1 MRKRKRATQTLV
13 LMFFMIVLSLFG
25 LVMVPEEGYAYIPHE
40 PINIVGNG
48 DFTVANGVTGGTGT
62 IVDPYIIEGWEIDA
76 SSAMGIKI
84 FGTVAHFIIRDV
96 YVHSGGE
103 GHDGINF
110 VNVANGC
117 VENTTILNNYFGVHL
132 ASSSSITVMGSNISN
147 NEYGIRIYYVSYSTV
162 TGNDVSNNAY
172 GIRIHSSSTITIID
186 NKVSNNYM
194 GVHLSSST
202 NITLASNA
210 LTSDGVFLSGDSLL
224 HYNSHTITADNLVN
238 GKHLYYYKDCAGLDI
253 DGTPMGQLIV
263 VNCTNV
269 RASNLEI
276 IDTDVGIEMV
286 FVDDV
291 IIMGS
296 TISSNDFHGIFLSSS
311 ANAMITINNASWN
324 KGDGIHLSSPANV
337 TIAGNK
343 VFWNNGDGIRL
354 YSPNDVAITNN
365 NISNNAFGIF
375 LTSSTNATIADN
387 DISCNDH
394 SGIHFYYSTND
405 VIMNNNISSH
415 SVYGIYLQSSINATI
430 TGNSLSKNEDGM
442 LLYHSTSA
450 TIAHNKVFSNIGS
463 GIGLSRSIDAV
474 IKGNNVFSHSAKG
487 FFFYSPTNAVIT
499 ENNVSNNAYG
509 LFIWLSTNTIVMDNN
524 VSNNPWGVFFTSST
538 NDVVIAN
545 YISKNGHSV
554 HFTSSSKNAT
564 IITNEVSNN
573 TYGIRLMSSKKASIT
588 DNIILNNGDG
598 IGLSSPADAT
608 IRGNKVSKNG
618 YGIRLWSS
626 ASATVVSND
635 VSSNTYD
642 GIRLEYSTD
651 DTVVGNSVS
660 NNEYGVYFHVST
672 NGIVTNNS
680 ISNNDYG
687 SFLWSSTGILL
698 HHNNFIDNVMQA
710 FDNRGNENSWDDGY
724 PSGGNYWSDYTGID
738 ECSGPNQDICPDPDR
753 IGDTPYII
761 DADSRDNY
769 PLTEPSNIPPMASF
783 TLSPSTGNVTTVFAV
798 DASSSWD
805 LEDSITDL
813 EVRWDWEDD
822 GTWDTSW
829 STVKTAQ
836 HQYADPGNY
845 TIRLEVKD
853 TQGAADQ
860 TTGEVSVENT
870 PPLADFTIIPL
881 QGNVSTIFEVDAS
894 SSADLEDSV
903 TNLEV
908 RWDWEDDG
916 VWDTTWST
924 VKIAQHQYARPGK
937 YTIHL
942 EVRDTYGAT
951 DRTRKQVSVENTPPT
966 ASFDVL
972 PTSGSITTVFHVDAS
987 SSWDLEDS
995 ITDLEVRWDWED
1007 DGTWDTSWSAEKTAS
1022 HQYASLGTHTIC
1034 LEVRDTDALTNNAT
1048 KHISVLPAPV
1058 TSLVIGQP
1066 NHTTVMTSVTSSTPL
1081 DFSILDQSG
1090 SGILRTMFR
1099 IDNTTWI
1106 NYTATGTFTLA
1117 GERAHYLEWF
1127 SEGLGGN
1134 LENVT
1139 ATVLIVDD
1147 TPPDLSVS
1155 IGSPSYVSTE
1165 NWIAS
1170 STPID
1175 IEAADGGVMPVGL
1188 DSIEYRVWFGSW
1200 SSWSVYSSPLTLSAE
1215 GMHFLECRASDLL
1228 GNMAVSNTSLT
1239 VDNTPPTTSIFVGNP
1254 KHQAVELYVTSTT
1267 EISLSS
1273 VDGGGVPVGLESME
1287 YRIDGAAWFPY
1298 LLHFNLEGEEG
1309 QRIIEYRSRD
1319 FIGNLEVVKTL
1330 EVFLDNAP
1338 PTTVIS
1344 IGEPKYLG
1352 GGNFVTSS
1360 TPLTL
1365 QAADDDVG
1373 SNSISFRIWDGSW
1386 TPWATYQT
1394 SVHLTG
1400 QDNPRHIEYRST
1412 DLLGNQEQIHNLT
1425 LIVDNTPPV
1434 TIITSSAGPYDVNT
1448 VFTLEAVDEGSG
1460 VLRTEFRIDG
1470 GAWSPYTSAFTL
1482 PEGGH
1487 TILYQSLDCLD
1498 NLEPERTLQV
1508 DIGMEPPPLT
1518 AGQNQKPLVA
1528 AIFALVLALI
1538 GLWSSRRR
1546 PWKGDPSK
1554 AGVFKAFVL
1563 TSMPFVLA
1571 EVVTGIVSLFTG
1583 HLSIPPAA
1591 GVGTAVD
1598 IAILVTGILV
1608 IVLRLLKA
1616 RSFESKDK

>member
-1 MRKRKRATQTLV
+1 
-13 LMFFMIVLSLFG
+13 MFFMIVLSLFG

-62 IVDPYIIEGWEIDA
+62 ILNPYIIEGWEIDA
-76 SSAMGIKI
+76 SSAMGIMI
-84 FGTVAHFIIRDV
+84 FGTDAHFIIRNV
-96 YVHSGGE
+96 YVHSGGI
-103 GHDGINF
+103 GNDAINF
-110 VNVANGC
+110 LNIVNGC
-117 VENTTILNNYFGVHL
+117 VENATILNNRFGIHL
-132 ASSSSITVMGSNISN
+132 ASSSSITVTGSNISD
-147 NEYGIRIYYVSYSTV
+147 NEYGIRIYYVSHSTV

-202 NITLASNA
+202 NITLASNV

-276 IDTDVGIEMV
+276 IDTDVGIEMA

-296 TISSNDFHGIFLSSS
+296 TISSNDFHGIFLFSS

-324 KGDGIHLSSPANV
+324 NGDGIHLSSPANV

-354 YSPNDVAITNN
+354 HSPNDVAITSN

-387 DISCNDH
+387 DISCNNY

-405 VIMNNNISSH
+405 VIMNNNVSSH

-450 TIAHNKVFSNIGS
+450 TIAHNKVFSNKGG

-474 IKGNNVFSHSAKG
+474 IKGNNVFSHGAKG

-509 LFIWLSTNTIVMDNN
+509 LFIWLSTNTTVMDNN

-545 YISKNGHSV
+545 YISKNGHAV

-783 TLSPSTGNVTTVFAV
+783 TLSPSTGDVTTVFAV

-822 GTWDTSW
+822 G
-829 STVKTAQ
+829 
-836 HQYADPGNY
+836 
-845 TIRLEVKD
+845 
-853 TQGAADQ
+853 
-860 TTGEVSVENT
+860 
-870 PPLADFTIIPL
+870 
-881 QGNVSTIFEVDAS
+881 
-894 SSADLEDSV
+894 
-903 TNLEV
+903 
-908 RWDWEDDG
+908 
-916 VWDTTWST
+916 VWDTAWST

-937 YTIHL
+937 YTIYL

-1215 GMHFLECRASDLL
+1215 GMHFLDYRASDLL
-1228 GNMAVSNTSLT
+1228 GNMAVSNTSLI

-1254 KHQAVELYVTSTT
+1254 IHQADELYVTSTS

-1298 LLHFNLEGEEG
+1298 LSHFNLEGEEG

-1344 IGEPKYLG
+1344 IGDPKYLG

-1373 SNSISFRIWDGSW
+1373 SNSTSFRIWDGSW

-1470 GAWSPYTSAFTL
+1470 GAWSPYTNAFTL

-1487 TILYQSLDCLD
+1487 TILYRSLDCLD

-1616 RSFESKDK
+1616 RSFESKDE